1 MKSTARFRI
10 ILGILFSLK
19 IFFGASTS
27 TFLQYDRFRQ
37 KNFLGNC
44 FIFSEFDTSTFLSL
58 ETMTC
63 SAGQASIDGFMST
76 LRASSNVGYADKT

>member
-1 MKSTARFRI
+1 MKSTAR

-19 IFFGASTS
+19 IFFGAST
-27 TFLQYDRFRQ
+27 FRQYDRFRQ

-44 FIFSEFDTSTFLSL
+44 FIFSEFDTSTFLSF

-63 SAGQASIDGFMST
+63 SAVQGKHRLTGSCQH
-76 LRASSNVGYADKT
+76 